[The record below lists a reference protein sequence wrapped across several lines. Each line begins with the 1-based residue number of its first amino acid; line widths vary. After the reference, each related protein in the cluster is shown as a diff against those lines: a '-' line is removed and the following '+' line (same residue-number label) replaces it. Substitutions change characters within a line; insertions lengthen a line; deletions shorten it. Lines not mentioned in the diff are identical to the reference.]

1 MVDKDIIL
9 LDVTVVLDNVMSDSL
24 LEIDPV
30 VSVVGSI
37 VVLDN
42 AISVLEINPV
52 VGSRSGVVLHGWA
65 VMISFCVHTVTCI
78 DAVMTPL

>member
-9 LDVTVVLDNVMSDSL
+9 LYVTVVLDNVMSDSL

-37 VVLDN
+37 VVLDD
-42 AISVLEINPV
+42 AISIQLLAPDPEWYCM
-52 VGSRSGVVLHGWA
+52 GGQ
-65 VMISFCVHTVTCI
+65 
-78 DAVMTPL
+78 